1 MMMQSILLGVV
12 FLVAIIYLGRFIF
25 QQIRGQ
31 DESGHCDKC
40 LPKQASD
47 KLKMK
52 N

>member
-1 MMMQSILLGVV
+1 MQSILLGVV
-12 FLVAIIYLGRFIF
+12 FLAAMVYLGRFIF
-25 QQIRGQ
+25 QQIRGSQ